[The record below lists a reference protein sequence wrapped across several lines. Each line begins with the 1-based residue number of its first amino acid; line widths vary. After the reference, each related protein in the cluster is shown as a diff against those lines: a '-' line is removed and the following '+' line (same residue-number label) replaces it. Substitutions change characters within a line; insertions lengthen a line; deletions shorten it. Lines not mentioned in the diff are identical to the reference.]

1 MIHDCCGHETA
12 SETEMQHRNDNMLL
26 YIAFGD
32 MQGTGWSENKEHT
45 DVTEMSVAVAETL
58 RDWGPLMK
66 MGGHTLQPQDFED
79 ARTRCRAYDSQP
91 NLIRNFPFVHSVPI
105 GVIDNI
111 PLLLHTAKTQAQTT
125 HITQTEIFSAQAI
138 ALMSHF
144 FLHRDYLAKELDAFL
159 LHHLHTQFP
168 LAFFQRFLVP
178 FKPSDSFPVSD
189 TVYAVFD
196 LLVHCSTLIEL
207 LKKIPF
213 MRGETKSVAAI
224 AFGIASA
231 RRPDDFS
238 DTIFDKLENGPY
250 GREYL
255 KALGKQLMDTYA

>member
-1 MIHDCCGHETA
+1 
-12 SETEMQHRNDNMLL
+12 MQHRNDNMLL

-32 MQGTGWSENKEHT
+32 AQAAGWRNEKYT
-45 DVTEMSVAVAETL
+45 DVTAMSVVVAETL

-79 ARTRCRAYDSQP
+79 ARTRCRARYPQY
-91 NLIRNFPFVHSVPI
+91 IFTQRFPFVYSVPI
-105 GVIDNI
+105 GVIDNV
-111 PLLLHTAKTQAQTT
+111 PLLLHTAKIQAHTKNYSE
-125 HITQTEIFSAQAI
+125 TEKFSAQAI

-144 FLHRDYLAKELDAFL
+144 FLHRDYPTKELDAFL
-159 LHHLHTQFP
+159 LHHLHSHFP
-168 LAFFQRFLVP
+168 PAFFRRFLVP
-178 FKPSDSFPVSD
+178 FMPSDSFPVSD

-207 LKKIPF
+207 LQKIPF
-213 MRGETKSVAAI
+213 LRGETKSVAAI
-224 AFGIASA
+224 TFGIASA

-250 GREYL
+250 GRDYL